1 MHKRLFVFLLGRI
14 ALLNGMVM
22 ILPFLYSFFWQ
33 EEGYIYFGPSI
44 LIALGIG
51 GLLIHA
57 GRIHKRQM
65 SAVEGAWYMVLVW
78 LLLGGIGMLPYILSG
93 WLSIADAF
101 FESISAFTTTGISC
115 ISDTQGMLPPSLLLW
130 HSMMSWMGGLNF
142 ILLLVTVVPLV
153 SGSFGL
159 TLSAHQSIRFSPVV
173 GRMQNAARQTGK
185 MYAAITIISII
196 LYSMA
201 GLPLVDA
208 CIKAL
213 MTVSTSG
220 GNTVFDFAQQNSIS
234 LEIAGMLS
242 MILASGNFLL
252 YWKGVERRA
261 FRTIFADTE
270 LQVFLAILLGMGLLV
285 SIHLWHM
292 GVYNITMSLRY
303 GFFQVVSFCSTSG
316 FITASITNWPEFDKF
331 ILFALVFIGGCIGSA
346 AGGMRVMRF
355 VVLFKIAK
363 QEMRRTLHP
372 HMVISLKING
382 IPVDMKI
389 ISRVLSY
396 FFLFMAVFFIST
408 VIISLSG
415 IEPMQAMGVAVGCLS
430 STGATASLFGITDFS
445 LMPTWVKL
453 YCALLMILGRLEIFS
468 FLIILQT
475 GMQYLHRRW

>member
-1 MHKRLFVFLLGRI
+1 MHKRLFLFLLGRI
-14 ALLNGMVM
+14 ALLNGMM
-22 ILPFLYSFFWQ
+22 LIIPFLYSFFWQ

-51 GLLIHA
+51 GLLSYA
-57 GRIHKRQM
+57 GRRHKRQM

-78 LLLGGIGMLPYILSG
+78 LLLGIIGMLPYMLSG
-93 WLSIADAF
+93 WLGGVDAF

-115 ISDTQGMLPPSLLLW
+115 ISQKDALLPPSLLLW
-130 HSMMSWMGGLNF
+130 RSMMAWTGGLNF

-159 TLSAHQSIRFSPVV
+159 TLSVHQSVRFSPIVS
-173 GRMQNAARQTGK
+173 RMQNAARQTGK
-185 MYAAITIISII
+185 MYAIITAVSIV

-208 CIKAL
+208 CMKAL

-220 GNTVFDFAQQNSIS
+220 GDAVFDFAQQNSFPME
-234 LEIAGMLS
+234 LAGMAS

-252 YWKGVERRA
+252 YWKGVERRE

-270 LQVFLAILLGMGLLV
+270 LRVFLVILAGMGALV
-285 SIHLWHM
+285 SFHLWHM
-292 GVYNITMSLRY
+292 GVYDGLDSLRY

-316 FITASITNWPEFDKF
+316 FLNTMVENWPEFDKF
-331 ILFALVFIGGCIGSA
+331 ALFILVFVGGCIGSA

-355 VVLFKIAK
+355 IVLFKIAK

-372 HMVISLKING
+372 RMVISLKINSV
-382 IPVDMKI
+382 PVDMKI
-389 ISRVLSY
+389 VSRVLSY
-396 FFLFMAVFFIST
+396 FFLFMAVFFVST
-408 VIISLSG
+408 IIISLSG
-415 IEPMQAMGVAVGCLS
+415 LEPMQAMGVAVGCLS

-445 LMPTWVKL
+445 LMPAWVKM

-475 GMQYLHRRW
+475 GLQYMYRRW

>member
-1 MHKRLFVFLLGRI
+1 
-14 ALLNGMVM
+14 
-22 ILPFLYSFFWQ
+22 
-33 EEGYIYFGPSI
+33 
-44 LIALGIG
+44 
-51 GLLIHA
+51 
-57 GRIHKRQM
+57 
-65 SAVEGAWYMVLVW
+65 
-78 LLLGGIGMLPYILSG
+78 
-93 WLSIADAF
+93 
-101 FESISAFTTTGISC
+101 
-115 ISDTQGMLPPSLLLW
+115 
-130 HSMMSWMGGLNF
+130 
-142 ILLLVTVVPLV
+142 
-153 SGSFGL
+153 
-159 TLSAHQSIRFSPVV
+159 
-173 GRMQNAARQTGK
+173 
-185 MYAAITIISII
+185 
-196 LYSMA
+196 
-201 GLPLVDA
+201 
-208 CIKAL
+208 
-213 MTVSTSG
+213 
-220 GNTVFDFAQQNSIS
+220 
-234 LEIAGMLS
+234 
-242 MILASGNFLL
+242 
-252 YWKGVERRA
+252 
-261 FRTIFADTE
+261 
-270 LQVFLAILLGMGLLV
+270 MGLLV

-475 GMQYLHRRW
+475 GMQYIHRRW